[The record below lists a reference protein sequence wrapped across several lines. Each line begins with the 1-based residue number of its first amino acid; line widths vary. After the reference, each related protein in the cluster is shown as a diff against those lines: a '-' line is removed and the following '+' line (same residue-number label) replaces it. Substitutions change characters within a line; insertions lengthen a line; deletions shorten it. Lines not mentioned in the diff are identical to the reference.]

1 MTETTRAA
9 GTARVRR
16 AVIIGGGLAG
26 MLAAAAVQDSVTET
40 VILERDVL
48 PARPERRKGLPQA
61 QHAHL
66 LWAGGAEA
74 IETLLPGMRRSW
86 LEAGAR
92 RISLPTGLVSLTAQG
107 WFRRWQETQYMIACS
122 RDLLDWAV
130 RIRVLAL
137 PGVSLLERTELLEL
151 TGSASRMTGVRYR
164 DSTGS
169 EQHLEADLVVD
180 ASGRG
185 SRAPV
190 LLNRLGIYGVREKQ
204 IDSGLVYA
212 TRIFRAPADSSDFPL
227 VNVQSNA
234 REPRPGQSATIV
246 PIEGHRWLVTLSGTR
261 GGEPSGDP
269 EAFEDFARSVRHPVV
284 AELIAGAEPLTDVV
298 VSRSTVNRR
307 RYFESVRHWPDG
319 FVVLGDAVASYNPV
333 YGHGMS
339 VAAQGAVALRH
350 CLHGSSLDAR
360 GLARRVQRAVARPV
374 SVAWNLS
381 TGQDIFYP
389 DVTGGSPTVVDR
401 VLGRYVDRLQQTA
414 TGSFRVSAA
423 LVDVMT
429 LQAPVTR
436 LVRPDVVLAA
446 VRGPLRPP
454 LDRPPLTHVERAV
467 ATRHARS
474 ASAGTDSGK
483 GLDDSSPTPQ

>member
-1 MTETTRAA
+1 
-9 GTARVRR
+9 
-16 AVIIGGGLAG
+16 
-26 MLAAAAVQDSVTET
+26 MLAAAALQDSVTET

-48 PARPERRKGLPQA
+48 PAQPERRKGLPQA
-61 QHAHL
+61 HHAHL

-74 IETLLPGMRRSW
+74 IETLLPGMGRSW

-92 RISLPTGLVSLTAQG
+92 RISLPSDLVCLGAQG
-107 WFRRWQETQYMIACS
+107 WFRRWRETQYMIACS
-122 RDLLDWAV
+122 RDLLDWTV
-130 RIRVLAL
+130 RIRVLTL
-137 PGVSLLERTELLEL
+137 PGVSLLEGSELLEL
-151 TGSASRMTGVRYR
+151 TGSASRVTGVRYR
-164 DSTGS
+164 DSSGA

-190 LLNRLGIYGVREKQ
+190 LLERLGISEVNERQ

-227 VNVQSNA
+227 INVQSNA
-234 REPRPGQSATIV
+234 REPRPGQTATIV
-246 PIEGHRWLVTLSGTR
+246 PIEGNKWLVTLSGTR
-261 GGEPSGDP
+261 GGEPSSDP
-269 EAFEDFARSVRHPVV
+269 EAFETFARAVRHPIV
-284 AELIAGAEPLTDVV
+284 AELIADAEPLTDVV

-307 RYFESVRHWPDG
+307 RYFERIRHWPDG

-339 VAAQGAVALRH
+339 VAAQGAVALRRS
-350 CLHGSSLDAR
+350 LGKSSLHNP
-360 GLARRVQRAVARPV
+360 GLARQVQRAVARPV

-389 DVTGGSPTVVDR
+389 DVTGGSPTVLDR
-401 VLGRYVDRLQQTA
+401 LLGSYVDRLQQTA
-414 TGSFRVSAA
+414 TGSFRVSSA
-423 LVDVMT
+423 LADVMT

-436 LVRPDVVLAA
+436 LVRPDVVVAA

-454 LDRPPLTHVERAV
+454 LDAPPLTSTERAV

-474 ASAGTDSGK
+474 ESTATDAGTGF
-483 GLDDSSPTPQ
+483 GDSSQTPQ